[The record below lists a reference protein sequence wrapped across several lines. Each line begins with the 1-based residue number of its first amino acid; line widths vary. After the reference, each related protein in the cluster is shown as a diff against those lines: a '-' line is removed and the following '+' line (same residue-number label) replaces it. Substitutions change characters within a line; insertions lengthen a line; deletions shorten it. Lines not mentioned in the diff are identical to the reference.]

1 MSMCKML
8 GEPVLWL
15 VSVSFP
21 WGVQLRTTLVVR
33 EGGAYEDH
41 YQVIASVFLDGV
53 WYWFYSIGSDDAR
66 EHWGY
71 IKFGFE
77 DFEFPLWCHTGL
89 QHFLDLL
96 QWTLRALLI
105 KIPILVRTLNPGD
118 LHMDFNIVHAWLAL
132 LILVMVS
139 LAQSPLMATILSIYT
154 SFSVLLLVRIGLLL
168 VIFIL

>member
-33 EGGAYEDH
+33 GGGVAYEDH

-96 QWTLRALLI
+96 QEDAEGIADKDPDLSLDVKSRGSPYGLQHCTR
-105 KIPILVRTLNPGD
+105 LVGSADPGD
-118 LHMDFNIVHAWLAL
+118 GVFGTVSTNGDYTFHVH
-132 LILVMVS
+132 
-139 LAQSPLMATILSIYT
+139 
-154 SFSVLLLVRIGLLL
+154 VL
-168 VIFIL
+168 